1 MPLPLK
7 NTAHLGPAKAGHY
20 VEPATI
26 RPGRDFLIAA
36 LAARRLDRTLTTS
49 LAPIDPCDESAIG
62 ATNIPSLDAQLGG
75 GFPRGQLS
83 ELVGARSSGRT
94 SMLLQMMAAATA
106 RGELV
111 ALVDALDML
120 DVSSAAAAGVDLD
133 RLLWIRGHVVSNPGL
148 CRDMNQR
155 AMEQAVRAL
164 TLVLQA
170 GNLGLVVLDVGEAPA
185 EALRRLPF
193 TTWLRLQKMVEGRQT
208 MCVIV
213 GNEPMARSSA
223 GLTVVVQAGKAGGAG
238 RPGGPDV
245 GSGFSQKTDVGS
257 GFSRTIKMTGRFS
270 DRLFEGFD
278 LTARVVR
285 ARTRQYEDS
294 VASFSTAVAH
304 HV

>member
-1 MPLPLK
+1 MPLPLR
-7 NTAHLGPAKAGHY
+7 
-20 VEPATI
+20 VD
-26 RPGRDFLIAA
+26 RDSLIAA
-36 LAARRLDRTLTTS
+36 LAARQLDRTLTTS
-49 LAPIDPCDESAIG
+49 LAPIDPCDETAIG
-62 ATNIPSLDAQLGG
+62 ATDIPSLDAQLGG

-133 RLLWIRGHVVSNPGL
+133 RLLWIRGHVVPNPGL

-223 GLTVVVQAGKAGGAG
+223 GLTVLV
-238 RPGGPDV
+238 GPCQTGVRTDV
-245 GSGFSQKTDVGS
+245 GSGFSQKTDVVS
-257 GFSRTIKMTGRFS
+257 GFSRTIKGKFS
-270 DRLFEGFD
+270 NRLFEGFD

-285 ARTRQYEDS
+285 ARVRQYEDS

>member
-7 NTAHLGPAKAGHY
+7 NTAHLGPATAGHC
-20 VEPATI
+20 VEPATT
-26 RPGRDFLIAA
+26 RPDRDSLIAA

-49 LAPIDPCDESAIG
+49 LAPIDPCDETAIG

-133 RLLWIRGHVVSNPGL
+133 HLLWIRGHVVSNPGL

-223 GLTVVVQAGKAGGAG
+223 GLTVVV
-238 RPGGPDV
+238 
-245 GSGFSQKTDVGS
+245 SGFSQKTDVVSGVRKSDVAS
-257 GFSRTIKMTGRFS
+257 GFRRTIKIAGKFS

>member
-1 MPLPLK
+1 MALP
-7 NTAHLGPAKAGHY
+7 AH
-20 VEPATI
+20 VRES
-26 RPGRDFLIAA
+26 LIAA
-36 LAARRLDRTLTTS
+36 LSARRLDHTLTS
-49 LAPIDPCDESAIG
+49 ALPSIDPQDEYSIG

-94 SMLLQMMAAATA
+94 SIVLRMMAAATA

-111 ALVDALDML
+111 ALVDALDMF
-120 DVSSAAAAGVDLD
+120 DVNSAAAAGVDLD
-133 RLLWIRGHVVSNPGL
+133 RLLWIRGHVVANPGL

-170 GNLGLVVLDVGEAPA
+170 GNIGLVVFDVGEAPA

-223 GLTVVVQAGKAGGAG
+223 GLTVITQAGGRAPTFTRGLPAEAPYGGRGAKAG
-238 RPGGPDV
+238 
-245 GSGFSQKTDVGS
+245 K
-257 GFSRTIKMTGRFS
+257 FS

-285 ARTRQYEDS
+285 ARTRQYENS
-294 VASFSTAVAH
+294 VASFPTAVAH

>member
-1 MPLPLK
+1 
-7 NTAHLGPAKAGHY
+7 
-20 VEPATI
+20 
-26 RPGRDFLIAA
+26 
-36 LAARRLDRTLTTS
+36 
-49 LAPIDPCDESAIG
+49 
-62 ATNIPSLDAQLGG
+62 
-75 GFPRGQLS
+75 
-83 ELVGARSSGRT
+83 
-94 SMLLQMMAAATA
+94 
-106 RGELV
+106 
-111 ALVDALDML
+111 
-120 DVSSAAAAGVDLD
+120 
-133 RLLWIRGHVVSNPGL
+133 
-148 CRDMNQR
+148 MNQR

-223 GLTVVVQAGKAGGAG
+223 GLTVLV
-238 RPGGPDV
+238 GPRQTGVRSDG
-245 GSGFSQKTDVGS
+245 GSGFNQKTDVGS